1 MKYQFFMISRP
12 EADRRKTLV
21 RDIFAGVAPRY
32 DLLNRLLSLGCDVLW
47 RKATA
52 RRTKLFQTN
61 RILDVA
67 TGTGDLALSL
77 TQAQPRALVV
87 GSDFTRPMLELARK
101 KIEARDLAR
110 QITLVLA
117 DGLNLPFPDQSFD
130 TVTIAFGIRNM
141 PDRKKALQELKRV
154 LVPGGRVLIL
164 ELTFSPSASLKRFYR
179 AYLTGLLPRLG
190 GLVSGRGEA
199 YEYLSGSILDFP
211 QPEEFRELMIDSG
224 FQGSGFRLFT
234 FGAAALH
241 WGERPAATRD

>member
-1 MKYQFFMISRP
+1 MNTRP

-21 RDIFAGVAPRY
+21 RDIFSGVAPRY
-32 DLLNRLLSLGCDVLW
+32 DLLNRLLSLGCDLVW
-47 RKATA
+47 RKAAA
-52 RRTKLFQTN
+52 RRAKLFKTN

-67 TGTGDLALSL
+67 TGTGDLAISL

-87 GSDFTRPMLELARK
+87 GADFTRPMLELAKK
-101 KIEARDLAR
+101 KIEARNLAD

-141 PDRKKALQELKRV
+141 PDREKALQEMKRV
-154 LVPGGRVLIL
+154 LTPGGRVLIL
-164 ELTFSPSASLKRFYR
+164 ELTFSPAAGLKRFYR
-179 AYLTGLLPRLG
+179 AYLTGWLPRLG

-211 QPEEFRELMIDSG
+211 KPEDFCALMVKAG
-224 FQGSGFRLFT
+224 FQNVGFRSFT
-234 FGAAALH
+234 FGAAVLH
-241 WGERPAATRD
+241 WGERPAEIRD